1 MRNIFIN
8 NYRRGNR
15 QFRLL
20 DNSAGEFLLHQ
31 QQPVIGNGAET
42 NLRIKDVHMAVYNL
56 PVIFKQPFMLYFE
69 GYKYFEIAAML
80 NEPLGTVKSRI
91 HFARKMLKSRI
102 ARY

>member
-1 MRNIFIN
+1 
-8 NYRRGNR
+8 
-15 QFRLL
+15 LL